1 MLPLTKRGPMTQ
13 PGLPFFNPKDR
24 GRLDAVR
31 NLLASVSDE
40 LRRQAEA
47 VQGIVDFTTQT
58 LPDLLRTTPFSLTS
72 ADHLNPVSLSQQPFQ
87 ISDFST
93 KPATRPAVFSSTA
106 ELLQNIDVQRLAA
119 SLRGVE
125 LIGIDESKVD
135 TPLPYS
141 SMAFLRSIAFR
152 MYRTPNGEQD
162 EAVGPLLSELRLRL
176 RDSESFEL
184 ENQLL
189 GYLRNTYI
197 AYLSSLTAITA
208 GRQPFV
214 ILHGPLV
221 RAIGGFSQLSFDYE
235 TTRSLLNV
243 VVGDSGEY
251 DLPQGSDKD
260 AVTGDSQTKNNLPL
274 AVNKAIEGK
283 ENVKKFN
290 EFCLFTC
297 GRKCEGVFPTES
309 VPPKAQKVS
318 ESMMKKR
325 RYPGFCLYFWLLRSL
340 FDLQRLGRFNLI
352 SAVENISASTEFTR
366 LVLPSLFSTPA
377 ILPRVVN
384 SSLRPAL
391 KQADITY
398 SDQPHQ
404 KRDLYRE
411 VQDTIDRLS
420 LTDSN
425 IYSFTL
431 SEGQYTSPVEIYRY
445 RPKRLVQSLVRQ
457 DMGIDKEFEPMLET
471 LFPYSPQSNHAG
483 YRVLMAYVRTS
494 PLREPVR
501 FEFFDM
507 PHLTDAADI
516 LGPAYLLSV
525 PYQEYGI
532 PIILYYADKLAHT
545 PMQLVRTIIE
555 REYLDLVLQNKFTD
569 PVSIMQILG
578 KLSRGYFQR
587 EGLR

>member
-1 MLPLTKRGPMTQ
+1 MTQ
-13 PGLPFFNPKDR
+13 PGLPFFNPRDR
-24 GRLDAVR
+24 GRLNAVR

-40 LRRQAEA
+40 LRRQADV
-47 VQGIVDFTTQT
+47 VQGIVEFTTQG
-58 LPDLLRTTPFSLTS
+58 LPDLLKGFSPFALTS
-72 ADHLNPVSLSQQPFQ
+72 ADHLNPSSLSRLPFQ
-87 ISDFST
+87 INDFSRNSS
-93 KPATRPAVFSSTA
+93 TRPAVFSSTT
-106 ELLQNIDVQRLAA
+106 ELLQNIDVQKLASA
-119 SLRGVE
+119 LQGVE

-135 TPLPYS
+135 APLPYS

-176 RDSESFEL
+176 RDSEGFEL

-197 AYLSSLTAITA
+197 AYISSLTAITA
-208 GRQPFV
+208 GRKPFV
-214 ILHGPLV
+214 VLHGPLV

-235 TTRSLLNV
+235 TTKSLLNV
-243 VVGDSGEY
+243 IVGESGEF
-251 DLPQGSDKD
+251 DLPQGASKE
-260 AVTGDSQTKNNLPL
+260 AISGDSQTENNLPL
-274 AVNKAIEGK
+274 SIAKAIRGE
-283 ENVKKFN
+283 ENIKKFN

-297 GRKCEGVFPTES
+297 GRKCDGVFPDES

-318 ESMMKKR
+318 EAMMKKR

-340 FDLQRLGRFNLI
+340 FDLQRLGKFNLI

-366 LVLPSLFSTPA
+366 LTLPSLIAHPKA
-377 ILPRVVN
+377 LHKVVN
-384 SSLRPAL
+384 SSLKAAL
-391 KQADITY
+391 KKADIHY
-398 SDQPHQ
+398 PDQPHQ
-404 KRDLYRE
+404 RRDLYKE
-411 VQDTIDRLS
+411 VQNSIDRLS

-425 IYSFTL
+425 IFSFTL
-431 SEGQYTSPVEIYRY
+431 GEGQYTSPVEIYRY
-445 RPKRLVQSLVRQ
+445 RPKRLVQNLLRQ
-457 DMGIDKEFEPMLET
+457 DLGIDKEFEPMLET
-471 LFPYSPQSNHAG
+471 LFPFSSGPSRPEYK
-483 YRVLMAYVRTS
+483 VLMSYVRTS

-507 PHLTDAADI
+507 PHITDSAEI